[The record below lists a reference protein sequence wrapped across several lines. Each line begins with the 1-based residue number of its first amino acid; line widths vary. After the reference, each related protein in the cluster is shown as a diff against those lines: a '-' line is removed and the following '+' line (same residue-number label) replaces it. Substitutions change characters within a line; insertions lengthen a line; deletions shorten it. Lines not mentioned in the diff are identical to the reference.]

1 LTEFLVANETDRLVT
16 SPRTALLALLSST
29 IALVGLEGCQS
40 YQAPAPTPGQIA
52 QAQRR
57 PPPRP
62 PRPPA
67 ARPSQDTPPAEA
79 TGVDTPPSTQ
89 PDPVE
94 PPGAQAGVPPG
105 AVPPT
110 GLPPTGLPPTG
121 PPPANLAPGGPSA
134 ALPQRVTG
142 LRAEEVRQRL
152 GAPQS
157 QRTAGAARVWRYQ
170 GRECTVEIYFYYD
183 TGQADFFALEQ
194 RLEGQAA
201 SPEACLATIPA
212 ATRPS

>member
-1 LTEFLVANETDRLVT
+1 VTPPRSAFLTPSLA
-16 SPRTALLALLSST
+16 ALIAVLAL
-29 IALVGLEGCQS
+29 AGCQAT
-40 YQAPAPTPGQIA
+40 YQAPPPTPGQLA
-52 QAQRR
+52 QEQRR

-67 ARPSQDTPPAEA
+67 PRPSQEQPPAEA
-79 TGVDTPPSTQ
+79 TGVDTPPAAT
-89 PDPVE
+89 DPSE
-94 PPGAQAGVPPG
+94 PPM
-105 AVPPT
+105 
-110 GLPPTGLPPTG
+110 
-121 PPPANLAPGGPSA
+121 APGGAPPSASAPGAAPAPLPPQNGQSA

-142 LRAEEVRQRL
+142 MRAEDVRQRL

-170 GRECTVEIYFYYD
+170 GRECAVEIYFYYD

>member
-1 LTEFLVANETDRLVT
+1 VT
-16 SPRTALLALLSST
+16 LSRLALLPA
-29 IALVGLEGCQS
+29 ALFALAVLAGCQQE

-52 QAQRR
+52 QQQRR
-57 PPPRP
+57 PPPRA

-67 ARPSQDTPPAEA
+67 ARPSQETPPAEA
-79 TGVDTPPSTQ
+79 TGVDTPPA
-89 PDPVE
+89 PAD
-94 PPGAQAGVPPG
+94 AAD
-105 AVPPT
+105 
-110 GLPPTGLPPTG
+110 
-121 PPPANLAPGGPSA
+121 PPPAAPGGAPPAAVAPAPLPAPSGPSA
-134 ALPQRVTG
+134 SLPQRVTG
-142 LRAEEVRQRL
+142 MRAEEVRQRL

-170 GRECTVEIYFYYD
+170 GRECAVEIYFYYD